1 MSKDACIGRD
11 GRRVCRCFLRRVHA
25 WMSFLDT
32 QVEDM
37 ALRLGVKL
45 AVIIKS
51 KAKTVRIG

>member
-1 MSKDACIGRD
+1 
-11 GRRVCRCFLRRVHA
+11 
-25 WMSFLDT
+25 MSFLDT